1 MDYSI
6 LILAFNGESYLR
18 EQIVSILRCVNVDD
32 VEIVVVDDGS
42 TDKTDEICLEFAD
55 RLTILKNEKNLGI
68 KQSLIKG
75 FKLDKDK
82 ICVLV

>member
-55 RLTILKNEKNLGI
+55 RLTILKKRKKFGHKAIFN
-68 KQSLIKG
+68 KG
-75 FKLDKDK
+75 FKT
-82 ICVLV
+82 